1 MAQELTEFNEKTK
14 DKDNLFTELKKLDE
28 QKKPVENSEE
38 LEKRRQILKG
48 VKQQIE
54 KDEAANKFKGNSLN
68 SKSLYN
74 FLIKLSCVD

>member
-1 MAQELTEFNEKTK
+1 MTQELNEFNEKTK
-14 DKDNLFTELKKLDE
+14 DKDNLFNELKKIDE

-54 KDEAANKFKGNSLN
+54 KDEAANKTKGNGNILDDLQAF
-68 SKSLYN
+68 K
-74 FLIKLSCVD
+74 VE

>member
-1 MAQELTEFNEKTK
+1 MSEFNEKTK

-38 LEKRRQILKG
+38 IEKRRQILKG

-54 KDEAANKFKGNSLN
+54 KDEALNKTKATGNILDDLQAFK
-68 SKSLYN
+68 
-74 FLIKLSCVD
+74 VE